1 MIVIV
6 INTYVVHHDITTTML
21 PTYDFP
27 SDKDVLSIL
36 KKILEAWSV
45 PLHRPSFLQRVLP
58 LFFIVMPFTSRTAL
72 YYCSSF
78 SHSYPVLPLG
88 YDEWKW
94 VCRM

>member
-36 KKILEAWSV
+36 KKTWKLGLCHCTDQA
-45 PLHRPSFLQRVLP
+45 SFKE
-58 LFFIVMPFTSRTAL
+58 
-72 YYCSSF
+72 SSF
-78 SHSYPVLPLG
+78 CFSL
-88 YDEWKW
+88 
-94 VCRM
+94 